1 MSTTKTDLERAKKVA
16 EVDLSEWI
24 DGDGSK
30 GYVCAIRANLLLTL
44 GESTDGEAEGLASE
58 RAATYAWVIHCFCD
72 TDGVLVFENNE
83 DTLTFLGA
91 RPFKMLQ
98 EICEAAMTLNGV
110 GEKGQAETAKN

>member
-1 MSTTKTDLERAKKVA
+1 MSTTKADLEGAKKVA

-24 DGDGSK
+24 DGDGGK

-72 TDGVLVFENNE
+72 SRGKLIFDDSEAALVF
-83 DTLTFLGA
+83 LGD

-98 EICEAAMTLNGV
+98 AICEAAMTLNGV